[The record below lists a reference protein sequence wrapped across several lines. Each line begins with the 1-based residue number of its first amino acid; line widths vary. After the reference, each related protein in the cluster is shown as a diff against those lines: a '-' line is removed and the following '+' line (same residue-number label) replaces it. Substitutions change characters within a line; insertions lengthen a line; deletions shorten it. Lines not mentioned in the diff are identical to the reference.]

1 VADAAGSAG
10 STRPDEIGFA
20 AAAAELL
27 ARVPESIIAPTLDR
41 MTALVE
47 LLGDPQRSAP
57 AIHITGTNGKT
68 STARMVDS
76 LLRSFGL
83 HTGSYTSPHL
93 TTPRERILLDGEP
106 IAEERFVAGYLEI
119 APYLQ
124 LVDARSLA
132 VGGPPLSFFEAMTA
146 LAYACFADAPI
157 EVGVIEVGMGGRW
170 DATNVI
176 DAVVAVITPVSLDH
190 VEYLGADI
198 AAIAAE
204 KAGIIKPGAVAVLG
218 QQEPAAAE
226 VLLREAV
233 LVDATVAREGLE
245 FGVMRR
251 EVAVGGQLLTLR
263 GLGGGEYEDVFLP
276 LHGAHQAHNAS
287 LALAAVEAFLGG
299 GRGSLDA
306 EVVRAGFADATSP
319 GRLEI
324 VRRSPTVVLDAAHNP
339 AGAQA
344 LAAAVA
350 DSFAFDHLIGVI
362 AILADKDAVGV
373 LSALEPV
380 LDQVVVTAS
389 SSPRALPVADLAA
402 LAREIFGTDRV
413 TVEPRLADAIETAIG
428 MAEESGDLGGHGV
441 LITGSVA
448 TAGEARALLG
458 RGV

>member
-1 VADAAGSAG
+1 MS
-10 STRPDEIGFA
+10 
-20 AAAAELL
+20 
-27 ARVPESIIAPTLDR
+27 
-41 MTALVE
+41 
-47 LLGDPQRSAP
+47 
-57 AIHITGTNGKT
+57 
-68 STARMVDS
+68 
-76 LLRSFGL
+76 
-83 HTGSYTSPHL
+83 
-93 TTPRERILLDGEP
+93 
-106 IAEERFVAGYLEI
+106 
-119 APYLQ
+119 
-124 LVDARSLA
+124 
-132 VGGPPLSFFEAMTA
+132 
-146 LAYACFADAPI
+146 
-157 EVGVIEVGMGGRW
+157 
-170 DATNVI
+170 
-176 DAVVAVITPVSLDH
+176 SLDH
-190 VEYLGADI
+190 VEYLGADL

-233 LVDATVAREGLE
+233 LVDATVVREGLE

-299 GRGSLDA
+299 GRGSLDV

-413 TVEPRLADAIETAIG
+413 TVEPRLADAIDTAIG